1 MTDVTE
7 RSEVERILEDPAFAV
22 PEADAASRRP
32 ADRFRARVSR
42 FANGATHAARR
53 RRLEALLAQV
63 DVDDLAADA
72 ASRTTA
78 MRPAGAEEVAA
89 RVPVACLAARLGF
102 ADPDAMPAPVA
113 ALAAYY
119 PTGGPSAPA
128 DAAATLLLAAARAGH
143 DHTDDVRAGS
153 DAGDGVGVDVGVGV
167 GVDRDHDAA
176 LRVQLLVQ
184 AHAATAGLI
193 AAALRLPAA
202 RVADVPTSDL
212 LASVLRDA
220 SPVRQT
226 RRIAPDGEVLVLH
239 LDGPDHD
246 SPHDPRTLAFGA
258 GPRAC
263 PADAHALAIATAV
276 VDEVRAC

>member
-32 ADRFRARVSR
+32 ADRFRAGVSR

-89 RVPVACLAARLGF
+89 RVPVACLAPRLGF

-113 ALAAYY
+113 ALAAHY

-128 DAAATLLLAAARAGH
+128 DAAATLLLAAARAGRE
-143 DHTDDVRAGS
+143 HTDDVRAGG
-153 DAGDGVGVDVGVGV
+153 DAGDGVGVDL
-167 GVDRDHDAA
+167 DDDAL

-202 RVADVPTSDL
+202 RDADVPTSDL

-220 SPVRQT
+220 PPVRQT
-226 RRIAPDGEVLVLH
+226 RRIAPDGDALVLH

-246 SPHDPRTLAFGA
+246 SPHDPRKLAFGA

-276 VDEVRAC
+276 VEAVRAC

>member
-7 RSEVERILEDPAFAV
+7 RSEVERILEDPAFAA

-32 ADRFRARVSR
+32 ADRFRAVVSR

-72 ASRTTA
+72 ASRVTA
-78 MRPAGAEEVAA
+78 MRPAGAGEVAA
-89 RVPVACLAARLGF
+89 RVPVACLAAQLGF
-102 ADPDAMPAPVA
+102 ADPGAMPAPVA

-119 PTGGPSAPA
+119 PTGGPSGPA
-128 DAAATLLLAAARAGH
+128 DAAATRLLQAARAGH
-143 DHTDDVRAGS
+143 EQTDDVRTGS
-153 DAGDGVGVDVGVGV
+153 DAGDGA
-167 GVDRDHDAA
+167 GVDRDQDAA

-202 RVADVPTSDL
+202 RDADVPTSDL
-212 LASVLRDA
+212 LARVLRDA
-220 SPVRQT
+220 PPVRQT

>member
-22 PEADAASRRP
+22 PEADAVSRRL
-32 ADRFRARVSR
+32 ADRFRAGVSR

-53 RRLEALLAQV
+53 RRLEALLAVV

-102 ADPDAMPAPVA
+102 ADPDAVPAPVA

-143 DHTDDVRAGS
+143 EHTDDVRAGS
-153 DAGDGVGVDVGVGV
+153 DTDDDVDVGVGL
-167 GVDRDHDAA
+167 DHDAA
-176 LRVQLLVQ
+176 LRIQLLVQ

-202 RVADVPTSDL
+202 RDADVPTSDL
-212 LASVLRDA
+212 LARVLRDA
-220 SPVRQT
+220 PPVRQT

>member
-32 ADRFRARVSR
+32 ADRFRAGVSR

-119 PTGGPSAPA
+119 PTGWPSAPA
-128 DAAATLLLAAARAGH
+128 DTAATLLLAAARAGH
-143 DHTDDVRAGS
+143 EHTDDVRAGS
-153 DAGDGVGVDVGVGV
+153 DAGDGVGVGV
-167 GVDRDHDAA
+167 GVDLDHDAA

-202 RVADVPTSDL
+202 RDADVPTSDL
-212 LASVLRDA
+212 LATVLRDA
-220 SPVRQT
+220 PPVRQT
-226 RRIAPDGEVLVLH
+226 RRIAPDGDALVLH

-263 PADAHALAIATAV
+263 PAGAHALAIASAV